1 MSNEHTGDQALP
13 RARTLL
19 RMHSEGTLLCDA
31 TPTQARYVIDPSA
44 GSLVMCITT
53 DMLGADDCVLAI
65 PEDRFDSPIRVTL
78 SIQEIPESIATD
90 RYIAY
95 HQRQDRPMW
104 AEAKILFAKVDSG
117 GVADGDAL
125 MSPNPLCDAIGRL
138 CKQLN
143 ADENAL
149 REVSR
154 LLAKVTI
161 EHPVAV
167 GVDDEGFDVRA
178 EFGVV
183 RVPWPGPVHDE
194 DECARVIESL
204 IEGVR

>member
-1 MSNEHTGDQALP
+1 MNDQQHHDETLA

-31 TPTQARYVIDPSA
+31 SPTQARYIIDPGA
-44 GSLVMCITT
+44 GSLVMCISL
-53 DMLGADDCVLAI
+53 DMLGSDDCVLAI
-65 PEDRFDSPIRVTL
+65 PEDRFDSPIRVTVAL
-78 SIQEIPESIATD
+78 QEVPESIVTD
-90 RYIAY
+90 RYLAY
-95 HQRQDRPMW
+95 HQQQERPMW
-104 AEAKILFAKVDSG
+104 VEARILFAKVDSG

-125 MSPNPLCDAIGRL
+125 MTPNPLSDAIGRM
-138 CKQLN
+138 CKLLN
-143 ADENAL
+143 SNQDAL
-149 REVSR
+149 REVCE
-154 LLAKVTI
+154 LLARVRI

-194 DECARVIESL
+194 DECSRVIESL
-204 IEGVR
+204 IGGAL